1 MTADTPTMQH
11 SARIL
16 VIEDNPDNLELMV
29 DLFEAFGY
37 APLTASNGEAG
48 FDAAQARL
56 PDLVI
61 CDVHLP
67 KLDGYGV
74 VRQLK
79 NDSALRTIPVL
90 AVTALAMVGDRD
102 RMLAAGFDGYI
113 SKPIEPETF
122 VQEIETFLP
131 AELRSMAPRAASTA
145 TVESVAEAP
154 YSPLLECGT
163 ILVVDDT
170 PSNLEFARTTLEPS
184 GYKVLSAYSVCE
196 AIDLARE
203 TPPDAILCDLHM
215 VPHGGL
221 DMLRIAREEMHLANI
236 PVAIISATFEAE
248 REIRECLDGGA
259 ALFIRRP
266 IEPRALL
273 AEIAAL
279 LAHKGALP

>member
-1 MTADTPTMQH
+1 MQNP
-11 SARIL
+11 ARIL

-29 DLFEAFGY
+29 DLLEAFGY
-37 APLTASNGEAG
+37 APLTASDGEEG
-48 FDAAQARL
+48 YDAALAQR

-79 NDSALRTIPVL
+79 DDSALRTIPVL

-113 SKPIEPETF
+113 SKPIEPGTF
-122 VQEIETFLP
+122 VGEIETFLP
-131 AELRSMAPRAASTA
+131 AALRSIIPPAANA
-145 TVESVAEAP
+145 ALCEPLAEAP
-154 YSPLLECGT
+154 HPLLECGT

-170 PSNLEFARTTLEPS
+170 PSNLEFARATLES
-184 GYKVLSAYSVCE
+184 VGYKVLSASSVCE
-196 AIDLARE
+196 AIDFARE

-215 VPHGGL
+215 IPDGGL
-221 DMLRIAREEMHLANI
+221 EMLRIAREEMRLANV

-279 LAHKGALP
+279 LAHKGVLP